1 MELKE
6 EIHINAPR
14 PKVFAALND
23 VEILKQAIPGCDEM
37 EAQSDT
43 EFTAILSTKLGPLK
57 ARFKGQVRLSEVLAP
72 ESYTLTGEGRGGP
85 AGHAKIVS
93 RVRLVKDGEATIM
106 HYEVKADI
114 GGKLAQPGGHLV
126 EKTSKK
132 LAAEFFQNFEEILN
146 PGGQE
151 AEAVVADSETGGGS
165 SNWLWITGGALALIV
180 IALLVF

>member
-6 EIHINAPR
+6 EIRINAPR

-23 VEILKQAIPGCDEM
+23 VEILKQAIPGCEEM

-43 EFTAILSTKLGPLK
+43 EFTATLSTKLGPLK

-93 RVRLVKDGEATIM
+93 RVRLVEDGEATIM
-106 HYEVKADI
+106 HYEVEAEI
-114 GGKLAQPGGHLV
+114 GGKLAQLGGHLV

-151 AEAVVADSETGGGS
+151 AEAAVADSETGGGS
-165 SNWLWITGGALALIV
+165 SNWLWIAGGALALIM